1 MFGIQIVWFLDV
13 NYEIQLWKLLN
24 KTQYRYWTLHF
35 KCNSFIPLDVKRTK
49 NLRWFSFLPE
59 YSNSF
64 MQKPKERKQK
74 SQHTIFRPQGLIW
87 CIPLTIEKSF
97 FYCRRQIFFVRYL
110 LILTWNPIS
119 QWNRGPQIS
128 ADIFYSFVIMHSE
141 TMIFLF
147 DTQTHIKIY
156 VSWRVDY

>member
-1 MFGIQIVWFLDV
+1 MFVKEAISVLLTWSRVVLLKIVSSDDLTKCIKFGIQIVWFLDDSW
-13 NYEIQLWKLLN
+13 YASDELQLWKLLN
-24 KTQYRYWTLHF
+24 KIQYRYWTLHF

-74 SQHTIFRPQGLIW
+74 SQHTISRPQGLIW

-97 FYCRRQIFFVRYL
+97 FYCRRQIFFV
-110 LILTWNPIS
+110 
-119 QWNRGPQIS
+119 
-128 ADIFYSFVIMHSE
+128 
-141 TMIFLF
+141 
-147 DTQTHIKIY
+147 
-156 VSWRVDY
+156 

>member
-1 MFGIQIVWFLDV
+1 MLLKIVSSDDLTKYIMFGIQKIRFFVIKFYFQIQSYYADV

-97 FYCRRQIFFVRYL
+97 FIVV
-110 LILTWNPIS
+110 
-119 QWNRGPQIS
+119 
-128 ADIFYSFVIMHSE
+128 DKSFLWGICWFWLE
-141 TMIFLF
+141 I
-147 DTQTHIKIY
+147 
-156 VSWRVDY
+156 R

>member
-1 MFGIQIVWFLDV
+1 MFVKEAISVLLTWSRVVLLKIVSSDDLTKCIIFGIQIVWFFVKL
-13 NYEIQLWKLLN
+13 QLSKLLN
-24 KTQYRYWTLHF
+24 KIQYRYWTLHF

-74 SQHTIFRPQGLIW
+74 SQHTISRPQGLIW

-97 FYCRRQIFFVRYL
+97 FIVV
-110 LILTWNPIS
+110 
-119 QWNRGPQIS
+119 
-128 ADIFYSFVIMHSE
+128 DKSFLCSICWFWLE
-141 TMIFLF
+141 I
-147 DTQTHIKIY
+147 
-156 VSWRVDY
+156 W